1 MRATNPEPAAAKR
14 AKSGVMGANPLSFGF
29 RHNRMSCNF

>member
-1 MRATNPEPAAAKR
+1 MRATNPELVTPRLAKNR
-14 AKSGVMGANPLSFGF
+14 AVGANPLSFGF